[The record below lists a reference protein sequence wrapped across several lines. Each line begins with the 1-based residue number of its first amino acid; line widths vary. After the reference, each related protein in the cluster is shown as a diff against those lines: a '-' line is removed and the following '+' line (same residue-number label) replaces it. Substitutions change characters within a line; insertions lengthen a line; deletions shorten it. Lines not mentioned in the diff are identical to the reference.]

1 MPSLTRRSALI
12 GALLAAPALA
22 SVPLRAETATAVSD
36 PGARLADLERR
47 HGGRLGVTILDVA
60 TGARTGWRQDE
71 RFLACS
77 TFKALLAAHVLRR
90 VDAGQETLDRRI
102 PVGKADLVPWS
113 PVAETFVGT
122 PGMTVAQLCDAAVT
136 MSDNAA
142 ANLLHAASGGPAA
155 LTAFV
160 RGLGDAVSRFDRTE
174 PALNEH
180 DHAGDER
187 DTVAPAS
194 MAATLHALLFEEAL
208 SRRSRDLL
216 RGWLVT
222 NRTGDAR
229 LRAGFPA
236 TWLVGDKT
244 GTNGSGTA
252 ADVAA
257 VWPNTRPPLVVT
269 AYYEVRGASA
279 DARNAVLA
287 EVGRIAA
294 TM

>member
-1 MPSLTRRSALI
+1 MPSLSRRSALI
-12 GALLAAPALA
+12 GALLAAPAFA
-22 SVPLRAETATAVSD
+22 SAQARAEAAAVSD
-36 PGARLADLERR
+36 AAARLADLERR

-60 TGARTGWRQDE
+60 TGARRGWRQDE

-77 TFKALLAAHVLRR
+77 TFKAVLAAHVLRR
-90 VDAGQETLDRRI
+90 VDAGQETLERRVA
-102 PVGKADLVPWS
+102 VGEADLVPWS
-113 PVAETFVGT
+113 PVTETFVGT
-122 PGMTVAQLCDAAVT
+122 PGMTVAQLCDAAIT

-160 RGLGDAVSRFDRTE
+160 RSLGDTVSRFDRTE

-187 DTVAPAS
+187 DTVTPAS
-194 MAATLHALLFEEAL
+194 MAATLYTLLFGEAL

-216 RGWLVT
+216 RAWLVT

-252 ADVAA
+252 ADVGAA
-257 VWPNTRPPLVVT
+257 WPTTRPPLIVT
-269 AYYEVRGASA
+269 AYCEMPRASA

-294 TM
+294 AV